1 MVKES
6 KFCRFVIKKSFNKE
20 LVMAKADH
28 ENFERSTK
36 FDNTFFEG
44 NVKVTNQ
51 CHVTGKYS
59 GAAHRDCKV
68 NVSQNDKILIVFC
81 NLKHYDAH
89 VVMEEL
95 GKFDFEINAI
105 PNRLEKYMSISFD
118 IKLVF
123 IDSFQYLSSSSNSLV
138 KNLGEIYFKLLSQEF
153 DSEVI

>member
-6 KFCRFVIKKSFNKE
+6 KSCRFVIKESFNKE

-44 NVKVTNQ
+44 NVKVTDQ

-59 GAAHRDCKV
+59 GAARRDCKV
-68 NVSQNDKILIVFC
+68 NVSQNDNILIVFC

-95 GKFDFEINAI
+95 CKFDFKVNTIL
-105 PNRLEKYMSISFD
+105 NRFEKYMSISFD

-123 IDSFQYLSSSSNSLV
+123 SDSFQYLSFSSNSLV
-138 KNLGEIYFKLLSQEF
+138 KNFR
-153 DSEVI
+153 